1 MTQKVVFG
9 LSLSVA
15 QELKEAM
22 EKEILQRFPGIQS
35 VCRYRREGL
44 YQYVKQQEE
53 ALVIMEEYLQ
63 GGESYP
69 VEELQKLTDL
79 DNNRIVF
86 LMSHKHVGDNYVK
99 ALYCCGIYNGLYLDE
114 VSPKEIMKL
123 LQHERTNEQARS
135 YYGIQTLR
143 DAEKEKNMVNEE
155 RLNTYLEYLDA
166 EVGSGELGE
175 KYRFVSTRLGAEENR
190 ILAENLIRQAAEQ
203 LRGNEI
209 FEFYKNA
216 DKGKRH
222 LFRRG
227 SIKNYLKLPVQPE
240 EEQKNT
246 SVMDNE
252 AIPNAEDGI
261 TDAID
266 RFWAVDNDSVAG
278 MEIEQTD
285 MRLIFGEYLKRIDE

>member
-15 QELKEAM
+15 QEFKEAM
-22 EKEILQRFPGIQS
+22 EKEMLQRFPGIQS

-53 ALVIMEEYLQ
+53 ALIIMEEYLQ

-86 LMSHKHVGDNYVK
+86 LMSHEHVGDNYVK

-135 YYGIQTLR
+135 YYGIQMLR
-143 DAEKEKNMVNEE
+143 DVERRGNIVNGEQ
-155 RLNTYLEYLDA
+155 LSIYLEYL
-166 EVGSGELGE
+166 ENEPKSEELRE
-175 KYRFVSTRLGAEENR
+175 QYCFISARLSAEENR
-190 ILAENLIRQAAEQ
+190 ILVANLARGTAERLQ
-203 LRGNEI
+203 GNEV
-209 FEFYKNA
+209 FEFYKGTKKGKHHMFLRKRKLEGTPKQSTQLEEGQNTISVLSRENITNA
-216 DKGKRH
+216 DDK
-222 LFRRG
+222 
-227 SIKNYLKLPVQPE
+227 ITE
-240 EEQKNT
+240 
-246 SVMDNE
+246 VMDQ
-252 AIPNAEDGI
+252 
-261 TDAID
+261 
-266 RFWAVDNDSVAG
+266 FWAAGDDSAAG
-278 MEIEQTD
+278 TEID
-285 MRLIFGEYLKRIDE
+285 MRSILGEYLKRIDE